1 MGVISSL
8 ALLLPVILVLTLRLG
23 RYKTFPVLITYY
35 FLLFIYNL
43 MTEGYIKAD
52 QDLIF
57 YWGLANNLLDAPLMI
72 WFLSYFST
80 SPVFTKKL
88 RSLIALFIAFELTV
102 LAIKGVNTEAITI
115 ILGPGILIVLSLG
128 LYFFIKQAKIAISHR
143 KATGKALICAAL
155 LFAYGCY
162 GIVYLIYYV
171 FKAHIEANGKISEE
185 YVADTFLVY
194 FFVTTLSSILMC
206 IGIVVERKRIQKLN
220 ELKLTRKELSTI
232 YTNTKTAAPLRTA
245 MLDFDKDLW
254 N

>member
-8 ALLLPVILVLTLRLG
+8 ALLLPVILVLSLRLG

-43 MTEGYIKAD
+43 MTEGYLKTNED
-52 QDLIF
+52 VVF
-57 YWGLANNLLDAPLMI
+57 FWGLGNNLLDAPLMI

-88 RSLIALFIAFELTV
+88 RLLIAIFIGFEITV
-102 LAIKGVNTEAITI
+102 LAIKGINTEAITI

-128 LYFFIKQAKIAISHR
+128 LYFFIKQAKIAITHR

-171 FKAHIEANGKISEE
+171 FKAHIENGKISEQ

-194 FFVTTLSSILMC
+194 FFVTSLSSILMC

-220 ELKLTRKELSTI
+220 ELKLTRKELSSI